1 MKDLTA
7 LLIGG
12 PPGAGKTTL
21 ARSVA
26 ARLGY
31 LSTTVDDLVATAPLV
46 TNAHSHP
53 DLHRAGGVGM
63 VDYFTEGPP
72 ERLIADAVALEETMW
87 PILEQVIRRRTGD
100 KAPIVMDWWL
110 FNPDKAGGL
119 SDETVKSVWLHIDP
133 AVLDQRERRLTS
145 FREGSRDPEAMHTN
159 FMRRSLW
166 RNELVAERA
175 AALGLP
181 LLHQPGHK
189 SVDDLTDEAIHVLG
203 RRPD

>member
-1 MKDLTA
+1 MEDLTA

-26 ARLGY
+26 ASLGF
-31 LSTTVDDLVATAPLV
+31 LSTIVDDLVATARLV
-46 TNAHSHP
+46 TDAHSHP
-53 DLHRAGGVGM
+53 DLHRADGVGI

-87 PILEQVIRRRTGD
+87 PILEQVIQRRRGE

-110 FNPDKAGGL
+110 FN
-119 SDETVKSVWLHIDP
+119 
-133 AVLDQRERRLTS
+133 
-145 FREGSRDPEAMHTN
+145 GSRDPEAMHTN

-175 AALGLP
+175 AAVGLP
-181 LLHQPGHK
+181 VLHQPGGK
-189 SVDDLTDEAIHVLG
+189 SVENLTDEALHLLG
-203 RRPD
+203 